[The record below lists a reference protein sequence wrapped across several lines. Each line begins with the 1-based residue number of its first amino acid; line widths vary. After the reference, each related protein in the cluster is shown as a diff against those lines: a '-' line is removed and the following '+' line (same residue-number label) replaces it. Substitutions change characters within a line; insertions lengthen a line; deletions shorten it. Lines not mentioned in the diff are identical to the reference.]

1 MTDSHQPLTAS
12 RPRRGSLKVLFLTV
26 FIDLIGFGIVLPVL
40 PLYGKDLGA
49 LGWQVGL
56 IVASYSAMQFL
67 FAPAWGRLS
76 DRIGRRPVL
85 LISTAGASIS
95 YALFALAAINM
106 DLRLLVASRVFA
118 GICGANLSVASA
130 YIADV
135 SPPEDRSKRMGL
147 IGMAFGLG
155 FILGPALGAVSADW
169 WGAAGPGWTASA
181 ICAGNLVLAFFILGE
196 SRKPDSEPS
205 PPLPR
210 LERWG
215 RIMRRPQ
222 LGLLVGIYFMAN
234 FCFTSFESAFV
245 VLFVGAGNNDNTKP
259 RIQGMFKYLD
269 PVESPIAIKVE
280 EWKIDDGVEVKKG
293 EVIAEVAVD
302 GVKTRIHAPRS
313 GRLEHGDGKGEVVGQ
328 INYTKTIAY
337 YLFAYCGLIG
347 AIVQGGLIGRLVKIF
362 GEKKMIFG
370 GLILVGISLALLP
383 FCDSTRGMGWL
394 MGGLALFAFSSGVYR
409 APTFGLISLN
419 ANEDEQGEVMG
430 ITQSLGSL
438 ARIIGPVFAL
448 GLFDIWPAL
457 PYLLC
462 AGLAVL
468 AGLIAWIK
476 LDQPKHVVA
485 KTGVGDE
492 LLK

>member
-1 MTDSHQPLTAS
+1 M
-12 RPRRGSLKVLFLTV
+12 
-26 FIDLIGFGIVLPVL
+26 
-40 PLYGKDLGA
+40 
-49 LGWQVGL
+49 
-56 IVASYSAMQFL
+56 
-67 FAPAWGRLS
+67 
-76 DRIGRRPVL
+76 
-85 LISTAGASIS
+85 
-95 YALFALAAINM
+95 
-106 DLRLLVASRVFA
+106 
-118 GICGANLSVASA
+118 
-130 YIADV
+130 
-135 SPPEDRSKRMGL
+135 
-147 IGMAFGLG
+147 
-155 FILGPALGAVSADW
+155 
-169 WGAAGPGWTASA
+169 
-181 ICAGNLVLAFFILGE
+181 
-196 SRKPDSEPS
+196 
-205 PPLPR
+205 
-210 LERWG
+210 
-215 RIMRRPQ
+215 
-222 LGLLVGIYFMAN
+222 
-234 FCFTSFESAFV
+234 
-245 VLFVGAGNNDNTKP
+245 
-259 RIQGMFKYLD
+259 
-269 PVESPIAIKVE
+269 E
-280 EWKIDDGVEVKKG
+280 EWKKDDGVEVKKG

-302 GVKTRIHAPRS
+302 GVKTRILAPRS
-313 GRLEHGDGKGEVVGQ
+313 GRLEHDDRAGQ
-328 INYTKTIAY
+328 VNGHINYTKTIAY

-430 ITQSLGSL
+430 VTQSLGSL